1 MCVYLRPKFDV
12 SSVILTSLERG
23 GGGGGVI
30 LLKNET
36 LRSQPRLGLNAQLE
50 VYKTV
55 LLEKQN

>member
-12 SSVILTSLERG
+12 SSVILTSLER
-23 GGGGGVI
+23 GGGGVI

>member
-12 SSVILTSLERG
+12 SSVILTSLER

>member
-12 SSVILTSLERG
+12 SSVILTSLER
-23 GGGGGVI
+23 GGVI

>member
-12 SSVILTSLERG
+12 SSVILTSLER
-23 GGGGGVI
+23 GGGVI